1 MADILPF
8 AGLRYATDR
17 VVDLAAVLCPPYDVI
32 NEDERRD
39 LEARHPD
46 NVVRLELP
54 RGTDE
59 ARYTTA
65 SRLLMSWI
73 TEGILKAEAR
83 DAFYLY
89 EQQFFY
95 PGTLGGSPSP
105 PATDSA
111 GQSPAASTRYGG
123 QRHTRRGFF
132 AAVRLEPFERRV
144 VLPHEKTLSA
154 PKEDRTRLLR
164 ATHTQISPVFG
175 LYRDAGGSARAILD
189 DAAAGEPAVDATTVD
204 GVRHRLWVITAAS
217 AVDGLRT
224 LLADKQILIADGHHR
239 YETMLGLAPE
249 MRPLDVAAGAAASD
263 YAMMFLARAEDPGLL
278 VLATHR
284 MVKDLADFSFDG
296 LIAGAGAAF
305 EIAEGDETTAAAIE
319 ARLAREGGKR
329 VVFAVRAPGR
339 PATIWMTLKP
349 ILDLSALGPPT
360 LRNLDVTVLHG
371 VILGPLLA
379 IDADA
384 LANQSFLTYTHDTA
398 EALGCVERGEVQA
411 AFFMNATKVEQV
423 LAACEAGAVLPQK
436 STYFLPKLATGLVMY
451 SLEGAAPR
459 HGR

>member
-1 MADILPF
+1 MADISPF
-8 AGLRYATDR
+8 AGLRYATER
-17 VVDLAAVLCPPYDVI
+17 VGDVASVLCPPYDVI
-32 NEDERRD
+32 NEDERRE
-39 LEARHPD
+39 LEARHPE

-54 RGTDE
+54 RGIDD

-65 SRLLMSWI
+65 ARLLGSWI
-73 TEGILKAEAR
+73 SEGIVRAEAR
-83 DAFYLY
+83 EAFYLY
-89 EQQFFY
+89 EQQFSY
-95 PGTLGGSPSP
+95 PATVGGSPLR
-105 PATDSA
+105 PAMDSA
-111 GQSPAASTRYGG
+111 AQSPAASTRSGG
-123 QRHTRRGFF
+123 ERYTRRGFF

-154 PKEDRTRLLR
+154 PKEDRKRLLR

-175 LYRDAGGSARAILD
+175 LYRDAGGAARGLLEQ
-189 DAAAGEPAVDATTVD
+189 AATGAPAVDATTAD
-204 GVRHRLWVITAAS
+204 GVRHRLWVITAPA

-263 YAMMFLARAEDPGLL
+263 HAMMFLARAEDPGLL
-278 VLATHR
+278 VLPTHR
-284 MVKDLADFSFDG
+284 MVKDLPDFSFDG
-296 LIAGAGAAF
+296 LIAAAAAAF
-305 EIAEGDETTAAAIE
+305 DIAHGDETTAEAIE
-319 ARLAREGGKR
+319 ARLAREGDKR

-339 PATIWMTLKP
+339 PSTIWMTLKA

-379 IDADA
+379 IDAEA

-398 EALGCVERGEVQA
+398 EALGRVERGEIQA

-423 LAACEAGAVLPQK
+423 LAACEAGSVLPQK